1 MKKKKIIDKGSLLAL
16 LGVFV
21 IANMIIYF
29 ICIKF
34 PCIQEWITLS
44 SDSTRSIT
52 SMQITISL
60 VSITIMILFLGS
72 ANERILGISF
82 KKIFFHRDFWK
93 FINIT
98 NCIFLMLIIMV
109 CSVVSSLLLVNI
121 DFNRVC
127 LLGKII
133 CVVSLFYSIFLLFNM
148 ISLGLILEYKQS
160 RIYNRIYKTLENKK
174 NLQTYHEIVEK
185 IDFFEIEKNKYRQYI
200 MEECIILS
208 YICLNISDFESNISE
223 QERILRKIIC
233 KIGNMIKEDPRDNSF
248 LLLKLYEKAKE
259 TFKEEKAKDLFCCKF
274 IDE

>member
-1 MKKKKIIDKGSLLAL
+1 
-16 LGVFV
+16 
-21 IANMIIYF
+21 
-29 ICIKF
+29 
-34 PCIQEWITLS
+34 
-44 SDSTRSIT
+44 
-52 SMQITISL
+52 
-60 VSITIMILFLGS
+60 
-72 ANERILGISF
+72 
-82 KKIFFHRDFWK
+82 
-93 FINIT
+93 
-98 NCIFLMLIIMV
+98 MLILMV

-121 DFNRVC
+121 DFNGVC
-127 LLGKII
+127 LLGKIV

-200 MEECIILS
+200 VEECIILS
-208 YICLNISDFESNISE
+208 YICLNISDFESNINE

-259 TFKEEKAKDLFCCKF
+259 IFKEEKAKDLFCCKF